1 MPDKY
6 GRSGMMTIT
15 LSGAD
20 GRVVGGLVS
29 GLTVA
34 ASPVKVHLHFS
45 LSLSDCHCMITWKAI
60 NVLSIS
66 LSLS

>member
-45 LSLSDCHCMITWKAI
+45 S
-60 NVLSIS
+60 VS
-66 LSLS
+66 LSLSLIATA